1 MSLPRTVGNQP
12 VRSKLVRSKP
22 EKREG
27 LPPQRRVLRSSD
39 FPRIERQGM
48 RAAGPLLVLLARV
61 RRDGR
66 PGRVGFT
73 VSKKVGNAVVRNRVR
88 RRLRDIVRRRKQ
100 WLDARDVI
108 VIVKPEAA
116 TATSAMLVAQ
126 LTSLVERLGR
136 ERDRKTSNDPSGP

>member
-1 MSLPRTVGNQP
+1 MSLPRT
-12 VRSKLVRSKP
+12 VRSKP

-27 LPPQRRVLRSSD
+27 LPPQRRVLRSGD
-39 FPRIERQGM
+39 FPRIERQGQ
-48 RAAGPLLVLLARV
+48 RAAGSLLVVLARI

-108 VIVKPEAA
+108 VIVTPEAA
-116 TATSAMLVAQ
+116 TASSPMLATQ
-126 LTSLVERLGR
+126 LASLLERLGPAR
-136 ERDRKTSNDPSGP
+136 ERKTSDEPPPKT